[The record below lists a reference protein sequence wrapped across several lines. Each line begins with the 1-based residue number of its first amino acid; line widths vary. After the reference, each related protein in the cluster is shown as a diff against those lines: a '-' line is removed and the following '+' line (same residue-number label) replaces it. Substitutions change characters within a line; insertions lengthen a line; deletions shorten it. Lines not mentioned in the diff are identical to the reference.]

1 MSVHRSANV
10 AGAASSTAATSG
22 KAAVNAVA
30 TEPASSASQTRKVD
44 FCILGS
50 GIAARLVALK
60 AAEAGASV
68 ALIISPDSPAA
79 ATRDT
84 PSRLP
89 GLFCAP
95 LALVEAANLHHASR
109 LAAALGLHDDDHPAE
124 ARPSGEGLVRHMHLV
139 GEALAARTS
148 DARLRALG
156 VSIVH
161 EPARFEDARAVRAG
175 KSRFAAR
182 RFVLEPDL
190 EWDVPPVPGIGEI
203 DYLTPDRP
211 AIASRPI
218 DRLVVIGLSD
228 TGLALAQ
235 AHRRLGAS
243 VTLLPSPHDD
253 PRRANDEIVRLALM
267 GLMHDGVTVKLDA
280 TVARVEA
287 HGREAVVHIRAREG
301 EIALE
306 QAQVLVAPRL
316 RPRFA
321 DPNWT
326 AAQITLANHAPARDT
341 AFRTSNRRVQVIG
354 ADPAAGTFSF
364 RLERDADFIVD
375 SLLQRRMPRHIVPVR
390 AIATS
395 PEIAIVGL
403 DEDAARRAHGRISIV
418 RAPYAH
424 LVARLARHRG
434 LAAPAGEL
442 NVIAT
447 RSRRIVGCAIVGDGA
462 GDIAGLWALAIARRL
477 TLDDVGELA
486 FPDASRHSL
495 TRRATRLSIVGWP
508 AAGSLLLRLARLWRK
523 IRG

>member
-1 MSVHRSANV
+1 MSVHRSANGV
-10 AGAASSTAATSG
+10 GATSPTAGATG
-22 KAAVNAVA
+22 KAAVPGP
-30 TEPASSASQTRKVD
+30 TPSASQTRKVD
-44 FCILGS
+44 FCILGT

-60 AAEAGASV
+60 AAEAGASAV
-68 ALIISPDSPAA
+68 LIVSPDATKA

-95 LALVEAANLHHASR
+95 LSLVEAANLHHASR
-109 LAAALGLHDDDHPAE
+109 LAGALGLRDSDAGQQPE
-124 ARPSGEGLVRHMHLV
+124 ARPSGEGLVRHLHLV
-139 GEALAARTS
+139 GEALAARTG

-211 AIASRPI
+211 VIASRPI

-235 AHRRLGAS
+235 AHRRLGAA

-253 PRRANDEIVRLALM
+253 LRRASDETVRLALM
-267 GLMHDGVTVKLDA
+267 GLMHDGVTVNLDV
-280 TVARVEA
+280 TVARIEA
-287 HGREAVVHIRAREG
+287 RGREAVIHIRGQAG
-301 EIALE
+301 EMALE
-306 QAQVLVAPRL
+306 QAQVLLAPRL
-316 RPRFA
+316 RPRYT
-321 DPNWT
+321 DPNWA
-326 AAQITLANHAPARDT
+326 AAQIVLANHVPTLDA

-354 ADPAAGTFSF
+354 ADPMADTFSF

-375 SLLQRRMPRHIVPVR
+375 SLLQRRLPQRVVPIR

-403 DEDAARRAHGRISIV
+403 DEDAARRVHGCISIV

-424 LVARLARHRG
+424 HLARQARHRG

-442 NVIAT
+442 KVIAT
-447 RSRRIVGCAIVGDGA
+447 RNRRIVGCAIAGDGA
-462 GDIAGLWALAIARRL
+462 GDIAGLWSLAIARRL

-495 TRRATRLSIVGWP
+495 NRRATRLSVFGWP